1 MPGVWGV
8 KVLVAETAPW
18 NITGVRALSIL
29 CFLFYKKKER
39 KLSVI
44 KVSVAEIMAKP
55 YLMNLLQT
63 DKEAFI
69 LSVHLSVH
77 LTCLKHLVHLFI
89 ALPSLE

>member
-1 MPGVWGV
+1 
-8 KVLVAETAPW
+8 
-18 NITGVRALSIL
+18 
-29 CFLFYKKKER
+29 
-39 KLSVI
+39 
-44 KVSVAEIMAKP
+44 MAKP

-89 ALPSLE
+89 ALPGLE